1 MRAIEHSWEEY
12 RRLVVPADAGPTQVK
27 LTRQAFYAG
36 VATMYSLGLFAG
48 RTTSRKTMAWR
59 SWPQSEAEL
68 MEFAAAGRHAV
79 RPVGPDD
86 VTEDNWMYRR
96 IM

>member
-36 VATMYSLGLFAG
+36 VVTMYSLGLFIG
-48 RTTSRKTMAWR
+48 RDGTTEDQGMAILAAV
-59 SWPQSEAEL
+59 EAEL
-68 MEFAAAGRHAV
+68 REFAALAGMPWEGAGR
-79 RPVGPDD
+79 G
-86 VTEDNWMYRR
+86 
-96 IM
+96 